1 MRSLRTRLAVTL
13 VLLVTLTVALIGVGV
28 YAFVDASLRSSLVAD
43 ARRQADF
50 DLSVLLPA
58 VQPPPADAAAF
69 GASGLPEQFRL
80 RGDARVIA
88 DFGDGAPWVPA
99 GLPGALDEVSPALRD
114 IVGRGE
120 LGYAW
125 QPLGGEPSLVVGG
138 RQGTGPA
145 IYLAFPARGV
155 EDALAQLRL
164 GLAAGGLI
172 AILVALVVSGLI
184 ARGIL
189 RPVTSGAAVAR
200 RIADGDLGAR
210 VPTGGTIEMARW
222 AEDFNRM
229 ADSLLA
235 TVTRLEAAEGQNRRF
250 VADVTHE
257 LRTPLTA
264 LLAEASVL
272 ESSLAAL
279 PPDGRRAGE
288 LLVADVR
295 RMRTLVD
302 DLLEISRF
310 DADVEQASIQAIDL
324 GRLVTAVVA
333 ARHPAASVVLPS
345 QPVVVDSDPRRLE
358 RILGNLLDNAASHA
372 PGAAVEVSLTPV
384 AGGAVIVVA
393 DRGPGVPADA
403 LPHLFERFWKADPS
417 RAGAAAGG
425 SSGLGLAIAAENAA
439 LLGGSLRARN
449 RPGGGL
455 IVALTVPVTRSLPA
469 GDGSATPASDARSI
483 EQPARRAGS

>member
-58 VQPPPADAAAF
+58 VQPPPADSAAF

-80 RGDARVIA
+80 RGDAWVIA

-229 ADSLLA
+229 ADSLQA

-439 LLGGSLRARN
+439 LLGSSLRARN